1 MFVKGRG
8 AAFQYL
14 QNMYVDGEVMSALI
28 NRERYASL
36 IVLLYLY
43 PDITLSR
50 EWMGE
55 ITDKQKK
62 LKR

>member
-1 MFVKGRG
+1 
-8 AAFQYL
+8 
-14 QNMYVDGEVMSALI
+14 MYVDGEVMNALI
-28 NRERYASL
+28 NHERHGSL
-36 IVLLYLY
+36 TVLLYLY